1 MSQFYLRKRQRGFTL
16 IELLVVI
23 AIIAILAA
31 ILFPV
36 FQKVRENARR
46 ASCASD
52 EKQLGIAFTQ
62 YAQDADEGYPLLSY
76 VPGDS
81 NAAKAAMS
89 ATTFSAFPAL
99 GNKGPAN
106 LSGIGWAE
114 AIFPF
119 VKSTG
124 AFRCPDNAPAGDKNA
139 HNSDS
144 NIGATGYA
152 YNFWIANNNPP
163 GFGTAVQHSDDL
175 PEKPNAKFSKL
186 AQFDFPAS
194 TFLLTEAADGTNGSD
209 THGGSSENTQWGW
222 TQAATRGLA
231 TDGALSRHSG
241 GANYLFADTH
251 VKWINA
257 TQLGGNPA
265 WNSGQALQ
273 DKKNIEIAEGVLD
286 ASGTPRTIDGSK
298 PTWRRNAGDTD
309 GSANDPGDNP

>member
-76 VPGDS
+76 KNGID
-81 NAAKAAMS
+81 
-89 ATTFSAFPAL
+89 TTAFSAFPAL
-99 GNKGPAN
+99 GNKGPAK
-106 LSGIGWAE
+106 LTEFGWAE

-124 AFRCPDNAPAGDKNA
+124 AYRCPDNAPANDKNA
-139 HNSDS
+139 HNADS
-144 NIGATGYA
+144 NIGASAYA
-152 YNFWIANNNPP
+152 LNFWVANNCKPN
-163 GFGTAVQHSDDL
+163 GVNHSCQDDSDDAT
-175 PEKPNAKFSKL
+175 KQKANAKFSKL

-194 TFLLTEAADGTNGSD
+194 TFLLTEAADGTNGTD

-222 TQAATRGLA
+222 AQTGARGLA

-241 GANYLFADTH
+241 GANYLFVDTH

-257 TQLGGNPA
+257 TTMGGSPSYDGGKNV
-265 WNSGQALQ
+265 QI
-273 DKKNIEIAEGVLD
+273 KKSVEIAENVLD
-286 ASGTPRTIDGSK
+286 SSGNPRTIDGSK

-309 GSANDPGDNP
+309 GSTMDPGDQPN